1 MGLIQLKEQDIKVI
15 ISNIE
20 KDVELLDN
28 LNLLDY
34 SLLLAIEKLNSKK
47 KI

>member
-1 MGLIQLKEQDIKVI
+1 ME
-15 ISNIE
+15 NIE
-20 KDVELLDN
+20 KDVKLLDD

-47 KI
+47 EI